1 MAQVDSIYRE
11 FPVQASSCH
20 NFDTVQ
26 YYAFAA
32 LAVNEFTDEYYDCP
46 TGNAATDPNCLQYRG
61 NFILQNLSFHRNW
74 YAVPVV

>member
-1 MAQVDSIYRE
+1 M
-11 FPVQASSCH
+11 
-20 NFDTVQ
+20 Q